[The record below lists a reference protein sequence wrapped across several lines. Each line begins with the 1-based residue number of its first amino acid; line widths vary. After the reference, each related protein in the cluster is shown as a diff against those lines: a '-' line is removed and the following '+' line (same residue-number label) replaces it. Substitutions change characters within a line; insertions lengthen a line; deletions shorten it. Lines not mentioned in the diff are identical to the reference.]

1 MPANIQAFF
10 VRIIDGHLFLTRQ
23 SNNYLVWLGQKEHIE
38 ALDDCQLEQLV
49 AYRLA
54 FDERCCKSVS

>member
-1 MPANIQAFF
+1 MLLPREAYY

-23 SNNYLVWLGQKEHIE
+23 SNNYLVWLGLKAHVE
-38 ALDDCQLEQLV
+38 ALDDDSLRLLI

-54 FDERCCKSVS
+54 FDAQCCKSVS